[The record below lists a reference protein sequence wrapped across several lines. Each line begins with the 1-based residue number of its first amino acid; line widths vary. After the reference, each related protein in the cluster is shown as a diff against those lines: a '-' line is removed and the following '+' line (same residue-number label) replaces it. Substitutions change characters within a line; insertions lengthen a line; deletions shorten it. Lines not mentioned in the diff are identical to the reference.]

1 MDEKITKCYKASL
14 NVINLY
20 DILNDVLIDNS
31 SKYDDFIFILNELK
45 LAIVEEDNIY
55 SCLNLNDIKEFIDK
69 IKLDRL
75 LRDYSFVDVRVSSKL
90 AYFSEILN
98 GDYIDNNGL
107 FSELD
112 DDFKIS
118 IKDLISSKI
127 SIDLYRL
134 IRTKIDS
141 LSLSDSKSLKIANKM
156 KEEDVQQ
163 FIYKISLRVLGEKLA
178 ISNLFNI
185 YKIKDIDF
193 SNIES
198 IIFDNYGVDI
208 DIINYINKEVYKNI
222 IGVIDILKTLNIN
235 SNDCYKIYDNL
246 VYTSQIEVLIQYLNK
261 EELEEILG
269 YLNQINTSNKLVMS
283 NIKKIL
289 KKRISN
295 I

>member
-31 SKYDDFIFILNELK
+31 SKYDDFIFILTELK

-55 SCLNLNDIKEFIDK
+55 SCLNLNGIKEFIDK

-118 IKDLISSKI
+118 INDLISSKI

-198 IIFDNYGVDI
+198 IIFDNYGVEI

-222 IGVIDILKTLNIN
+222 IGVIDILKTLKIN
-235 SNDCYKIYDNL
+235 SSDCYKIYDNL
-246 VYTSQIEVLIQYLNK
+246 FYTSQIEVLIQYLNK
-261 EELEEILG
+261 EQLEEILD
-269 YLNQINTSNKLVMS
+269 YSNQINTSNKLVMS
-283 NIKKIL
+283 NVKKIL